1 MKRLLFVFMI
11 FGWITFLADAQEVR
25 SPDENVRA
33 VFEVK
38 DSIPYYSIFYKN
50 REIISSCR
58 LGLDLITDEFEE
70 QGIKIAADRYSL
82 KDGFEFSKIEN
93 YEFDETW
100 EPVWGENSE
109 ILNHYQEMEVDLY
122 QQQADS
128 HIIIRIRGINERGGI
143 RT

>member
-38 DSIPYYSIFYKN
+38 DSIPYYSIFYKD
-50 REIISSCR
+50 REIISSGR
-58 LGLDLITDEFEE
+58 LGLDLITDEFEK

-82 KDGFEFSKIEN
+82 KDGFEISKIEN
-93 YEFDETW
+93 SEFEETW

-109 ILNHYQEMEVDLY
+109 ILNHYQDMEVELY
-122 QQQADS
+122 KPQEER
-128 HIIIRIRGINERGGI
+128 HNNIRVAAYHDD
-143 RT
+143 

>member
-38 DSIPYYSIFYKN
+38 DSIPYYSIFYKD
-50 REIISSCR
+50 REIISSGR
-58 LGLDLITDEFEE
+58 LGLDLITDEFEK

-82 KDGFEFSKIEN
+82 KGGFER
-93 YEFDETW
+93 
-100 EPVWGENSE
+100 SE
-109 ILNHYQEMEVDLY
+109 EHTSELQSR
-122 QQQADS
+122 S
-128 HIIIRIRGINERGGI
+128 HFLCRLL
-143 RT
+143 

>member
-38 DSIPYYSIFYKN
+38 DSIPYYSIFYKD
-50 REIISSCR
+50 REIISSGR
-58 LGLDLITDEFEE
+58 LGLDLITDEFEK

-82 KDGFEFSKIEN
+82 KDGFEISDRKS
-93 YEFDETW
+93 TRL
-100 EPVWGENSE
+100 NS
-109 ILNHYQEMEVDLY
+109 
-122 QQQADS
+122 S
-128 HIIIRIRGINERGGI
+128 HVAISYAVFCLKKKK
-143 RT
+143 